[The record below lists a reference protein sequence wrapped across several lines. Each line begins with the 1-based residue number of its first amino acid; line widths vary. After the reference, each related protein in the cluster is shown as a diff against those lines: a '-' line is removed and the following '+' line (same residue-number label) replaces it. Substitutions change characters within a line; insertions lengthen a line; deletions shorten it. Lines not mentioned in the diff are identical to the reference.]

1 MFYSGDVSTIP
12 ELAAKD
18 WRFRPPRHCF
28 VRFDNTRCPAILLE
42 WRPKRDRGGV
52 SKWEGLVIYA
62 GHTPATG
69 QWDVRQGWIHGDLID
84 PADEKPTEHS
94 VGGVDHLPAQEW
106 RAATDENPG

>member
-1 MFYSGDVSTIP
+1 MQPRRPPVRYLEQVFYPDGVSTIP

-28 VRFDNTRCPAILLE
+28 VRFGTDRYPAILLE

-62 GHTPATG
+62 SHTPATG
-69 QWDVRQGWIHGDLID
+69 EWEVRHCWMHGDLIE
-84 PADEKPTEHS
+84 PAE
-94 VGGVDHLPAQEW
+94 
-106 RAATDENPG
+106 

>member
-1 MFYSGDVSTIP
+1 MIEQMFYRAGVSTIP

-28 VRFDNTRCPAILLE
+28 VRFGHTRCPAILLE

-62 GHTPATG
+62 SHTLATG
-69 QWDVRQGWIHGDLID
+69 QWDVRQGWMHGDLIE
-84 PADEKPTEHS
+84 PAD
-94 VGGVDHLPAQEW
+94 
-106 RAATDENPG
+106 